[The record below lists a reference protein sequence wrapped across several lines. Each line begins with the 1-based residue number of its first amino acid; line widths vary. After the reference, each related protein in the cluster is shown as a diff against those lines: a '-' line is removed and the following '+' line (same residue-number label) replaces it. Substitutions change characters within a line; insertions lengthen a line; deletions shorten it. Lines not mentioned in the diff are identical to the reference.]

1 MKVLWLSSPVLA
13 AALAFLTFLPTLGAA
28 FVNWDD
34 EITFLGNHHYR
45 GLGPAQLRFDLTTTL
60 LGHWSPLTWVTWSV
74 NYALGGLDP
83 WGYHL
88 GNLLLH
94 CAAVA
99 VFCLVARRLLAAGF
113 GESPQSPAIAG
124 GALVAALIFGLHPL
138 RAESVAWASERRD
151 VLCGLFYLLAVLAYL
166 RGVAGGGRI
175 AGRWWGLSI
184 AAFATALLSKAM
196 AMTLPLTLLLLDVYP
211 LRRRAVGWRAIA
223 REKLPYALLA
233 AGAGAIAVLARQ
245 EGGSITAYD
254 RYGVGAR
261 VALTGY
267 TFWFY
272 PWKLIWP
279 MGLAPIY
286 ELPARVDPWPATP
299 AHAPGAGPG
308 AGGGARAV
316 TVLLE
321 ARGVS
326 KRFGGLTALNGVDFE
341 LEEGQIASI
350 IGPNGAGKT
359 TFFNVF
365 TGIYVPEEGSVT
377 LRGTPLIGRRPDEIT
392 ALGICRTFQNIRLFA
407 NMTAIENVLVGM
419 HARVRL
425 GFWDVLT
432 RGPRWRREE
441 PALWDRGAELL
452 DVVGLRDKANEL
464 ARNLPY
470 GDQRRLELGRALA
483 SAPALLLLDEPTAGM
498 TQGEARSLMELLRRL
513 VGGRGLTILLIEHN
527 MRVVMEVSDRVT
539 VLDYGEKIAEGRPV
553 EVQKDRRVV
562 EAYLGRK
569 RWTPARGAP
578 GA

>member
-1 MKVLWLSSPVLA
+1 M
-13 AALAFLTFLPTLGAA
+13 
-28 FVNWDD
+28 
-34 EITFLGNHHYR
+34 
-45 GLGPAQLRFDLTTTL
+45 
-60 LGHWSPLTWVTWSV
+60 
-74 NYALGGLDP
+74 
-83 WGYHL
+83 
-88 GNLLLH
+88 
-94 CAAVA
+94 
-99 VFCLVARRLLAAGF
+99 
-113 GESPQSPAIAG
+113 
-124 GALVAALIFGLHPL
+124 
-138 RAESVAWASERRD
+138 
-151 VLCGLFYLLAVLAYL
+151 
-166 RGVAGGGRI
+166 
-175 AGRWWGLSI
+175 
-184 AAFATALLSKAM
+184 
-196 AMTLPLTLLLLDVYP
+196 
-211 LRRRAVGWRAIA
+211 
-223 REKLPYALLA
+223 
-233 AGAGAIAVLARQ
+233 
-245 EGGSITAYD
+245 
-254 RYGVGAR
+254 
-261 VALTGY
+261 
-267 TFWFY
+267 
-272 PWKLIWP
+272 
-279 MGLAPIY
+279 
-286 ELPARVDPWPATP
+286 
-299 AHAPGAGPG
+299 
-308 AGGGARAV
+308 

-326 KRFGGLTALNGVDFE
+326 KRFGGLTALNGVDFV
-341 LEEGQIASI
+341 LEEGRIASI

-452 DVVGLRDKANEL
+452 EVVGLRDKANEL

-483 SAPALLLLDEPTAGM
+483 STPALLLLDEPTAGM

-553 EVQKDRRVV
+553 EVQKDPRVV